1 MANAKFI
8 QTSSGVTL
16 EFDNDMGERVTRCFF
31 VAGSKGGYVKEWD
44 NRGGASQVCG
54 KLRDRG
60 YTLVSTHEGLLALI
74 KREWNAAKRANLSHD
89 SHVTPV
95 NTCFC

>member
-16 EFDNDMGERVTRCFF
+16 EFDNDMGERVTRRFF

-44 NRGGASQVCG
+44 NRGG
-54 KLRDRG
+54 LRRFAENCVIVAIRWFPRTKG
-60 YTLVSTHEGLLALI
+60 CL
-74 KREWNAAKRANLSHD
+74 
-89 SHVTPV
+89 P
-95 NTCFC
+95 

>member
-8 QTSSGVTL
+8 QTSNGVTL

-31 VAGSKGGYVKEWD
+31 VAGSKCGYVKEWD
-44 NRGGASQVCG
+44 NRGGGGASQVCG
-54 KLRDRG
+54 KLRYRG

-74 KREWNAAKRANLSHD
+74 KREWTAAKRCASCNLD
-89 SHVTPV
+89 SAL
-95 NTCFC
+95 